1 MKDLIEYIAKH
12 LVENP
17 DAVAVNEIEGEK
29 TLIIELGVAPEDIGR
44 IIGKNGRTARA
55 LRTILNAV
63 AMKQDRRAVLEIL
76 E

>member
-17 DAVAVNEIEGEK
+17 DAVEVHEIEGEK

-63 AMKQDRRAVLEIL
+63 AMKKDRRAVLEIL

>member
-17 DAVAVNEIEGEK
+17 DAVEVNEIEGEK
-29 TLIIELGVAPEDIGR
+29 THIIELGVAPEDIGR

-63 AMKQDRRAVLEIL
+63 AMKRERRAVLEIL

>member
-17 DAVAVNEIEGEK
+17 DAVAVSEIEGEK
-29 TLIIELGVAPEDIGR
+29 TLIVELGVAPEDIGR

-63 AMKQDRRAVLEIL
+63 AMKNEKRAVLEIL

>member
-63 AMKQDRRAVLEIL
+63 AMKKDRRAVLEIL

>member
-17 DAVAVNEIEGEK
+17 DAVEASEIEGEK

-63 AMKQDRRAVLEIL
+63 AMRNEKRAVLEIL

>member
-17 DAVAVNEIEGEK
+17 DAVEVNEIEGEK

-63 AMKQDRRAVLEIL
+63 AMKKDRRAVLEIL